1 MGYFIHSLR
10 KGTMAIMNQEK
21 SDRILGK
28 IQWSA
33 IIAMV
38 LTLLLIGMVCIM
50 ARNSIALDK
59 RNAETISYYQ
69 RTKTTPVPASIDFTG
84 LTSKQSTCT
93 KEGALI
99 PCGGIYADITGTIAN
114 NSDTRFK
121 KVLLITAKD
130 ADSSKNYC
138 FATVDIPAHQS
149 SSVKH
154 YYCVI
159 ESKNF
164 HINNRNIRIIPTDNQ
179 QYERFDTMYNDSLND
194 GIAVMMH

>member
-1 MGYFIHSLR
+1 ME
-10 KGTMAIMNQEK
+10 TATIMNQGKTDKK
-21 SDRILGK
+21 SGGMDPQTIL
-28 IQWSA
+28 A
-33 IIAMV
+33 LA

-84 LTSKQSTCT
+84 LTAKQSTCSR
-93 KEGALI
+93 EGSLV
-99 PCGGIYADITGTIAN
+99 PCGGIYADMTGTIAN

-149 SSVKH
+149 SSVKNH
-154 YYCVI
+154 YCVI

-164 HINNRNIRIIPTDNQ
+164 HINNKNIRIIPTDNQ
-179 QYERFDTMYNDSLND
+179 QYERFDAMHNDSLVV
-194 GIAVMMH
+194 AY